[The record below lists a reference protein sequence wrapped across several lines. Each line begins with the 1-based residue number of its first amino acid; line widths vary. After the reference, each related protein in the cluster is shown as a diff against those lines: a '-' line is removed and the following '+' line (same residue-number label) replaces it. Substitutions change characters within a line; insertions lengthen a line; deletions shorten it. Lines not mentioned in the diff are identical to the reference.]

1 MVYIY
6 YILLIIIQTNY
17 IFIINHE
24 YKNINLFFKLNVK
37 VIIINVK

>member
-6 YILLIIIQTNY
+6 YILLIIVQTNY
-17 IFIINHE
+17 IFLINYK